1 MALIFAIAAF
11 IGGYVF
17 AMTRRSWQDW
27 GRVSRNKR
35 LLGNQ
40 RWSHLRST
48 VIVTAVLLGLL
59 YIYVAGKG

>member
-1 MALIFAIAAF
+1 
-11 IGGYVF
+11 
-17 AMTRRSWQDW
+17 MTRRSWQDW
-27 GRVSRNKR
+27 GRVSRSKR

-40 RWSHLRST
+40 RWSNLRST